1 MKIRSL
7 VAEKFMKEKC
17 LGISIIF
24 KCIFS
29 YIPNVGRILVHQVY
43 KSKNIHKDWDNYF
56 SKCPNTTELL
66 PPALAL
72 EMLSGLS
79 NK

>member
-1 MKIRSL
+1 MKIGSL
-7 VAEKFMKEKC
+7 VAEKLLKEKGLC
-17 LGISIIF
+17 ISIIF

-29 YIPNVGRILVHQVY
+29 YIPNLGRILVHKVR
-43 KSKNIHKDWDNYF
+43 KSKNIHKDRDNYF
-56 SKCPNTTELL
+56 SKCPNTTQLL